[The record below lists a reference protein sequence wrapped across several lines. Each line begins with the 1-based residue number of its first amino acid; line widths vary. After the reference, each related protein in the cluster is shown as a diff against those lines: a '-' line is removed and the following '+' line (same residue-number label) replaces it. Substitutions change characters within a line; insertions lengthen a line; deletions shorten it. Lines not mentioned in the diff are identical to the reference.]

1 MGCGCGGGNR
11 QYTNS
16 RAGYTA
22 RGGSATAQE
31 WVVTFPNGRTETFTS
46 DTEAYRQ
53 LRLHGG
59 GIRQQDKVP
68 A

>member
-1 MGCGCGGGNR
+1 MGCGCGGNR

-16 RAGYTA
+16 RAGFTA
-22 RGGSATAQE
+22 RGSSSTAQE
-31 WVVTFPNGRTETFTS
+31 WVVTFPDGRTETFST

-59 GIRQQDKVP
+59 GIRQKDK
-68 A
+68 ASA

>member
-11 QYTNS
+11 YTNS
-16 RAGYTA
+16 RNGRVA
-22 RGGSATAQE
+22 RGGHATAQE
-31 WVVTFPNGRTETFTS
+31 WIVTFPDETTETFYS

-53 LRLHGG
+53 LRLRGG
-59 GIRQQDKVP
+59 GIRQQDRTS